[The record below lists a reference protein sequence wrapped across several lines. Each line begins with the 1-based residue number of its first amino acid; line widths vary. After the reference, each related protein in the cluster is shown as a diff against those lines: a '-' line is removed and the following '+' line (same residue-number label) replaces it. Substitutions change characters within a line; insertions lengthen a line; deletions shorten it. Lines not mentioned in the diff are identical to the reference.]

1 MSSYVSN
8 NIRFRIISAHAISQ
22 FKADQAFDF
31 NELVNNPVYKFS
43 NKNREILLL
52 AYDKFFNFITRL
64 EKMFVRHNTQT
75 NINKNVLKEAVSA
88 YDECLIDIESTMR
101 DHMSFFDETST
112 QIIKLTYKRFTN
124 FTRDIILSM
133 INNSILIAFPTI
145 LNAISDMLNSLLC
158 QIHEVD
164 FLLNNTSENKIAF
177 LSFSQA
183 CYDMSVLG
191 IDILL
196 ERVTIYKKYF
206 PNQKQYTI
214 KNYTSHV
221 INVDNI
227 VSNGV
232 EIVKVD
238 QLKNFLYLTV

>member
-1 MSSYVSN
+1 MSSYASN
-8 NIRFRIISAHAISQ
+8 NIQFRIISAHAISQ

-52 AYDKFFNFITRL
+52 AYDKFFNFIMQL
-64 EKMFVRHNTQT
+64 EKMFVRHSTQN
-75 NINKNVLKEAVSA
+75 NINENTLKEVISA
-88 YDECLIDIESTMR
+88 YDECIIDIESTMR
-101 DHMSFFDETST
+101 DHMDFFDETST
-112 QIIKLTYKRFTN
+112 QIIKSTHKRFTN

-133 INNSILIAFPTI
+133 VNNSILIAFPTI

-164 FLLNNTSENKIAF
+164 FLLNNTSENKLPF

-183 CYDMSVLG
+183 CYDMSILG

-196 ERVTIYKKYF
+196 ERVKIYKKYF
-206 PNQKQYTI
+206 PHQKQYTI
-214 KNYTSHV
+214 KNYTSYT

-227 VSNGV
+227 VSNGI
-232 EIVKVD
+232 EIANVD
-238 QLKNFLYLTV
+238 QLKDSILLTV